1 MNETEI
7 WRRWCLILSIM
18 VGVLLLGLIF
28 LSIKTMAIEKQLK
41 VQEQKLMKTDKTQS
55 SEMDNAQGQMS
66 QNQSDRNV
74 EGMNQASQGVM
85 TTGDGGGLG
94 MSTLDTSWI
103 KRKFLNIVYANESES
118 QKLDIYLPDTDNG
131 PFPVI
136 VAIHGGGF
144 KFGSKDGGDVSS
156 MVEGVKRGYAVV
168 SVGYRL
174 SGEAKFPAAVNDV
187 KTAVR
192 FLRTQADKYNLDTEK
207 MAAWG
212 DSSGGNLAAM
222 LGTSGDL
229 AALETKT
236 ILYPEQSSKVQ
247 AVVDWFGPINF
258 LTMEE
263 QFKASGITPMMGYN
277 QTADSFESEYIG
289 RNIAEAPAQVKAA
302 DPATYISADDPS
314 FFIQHGSADANV
326 PVQQSK
332 NFAAALED
340 KLESGREVNLT
351 ILEGATHGSYQF
363 QTAANLDL
371 VYAFLDGQLK

>member
-1 MNETEI
+1 MEETGNSN
-7 WRRWCLILSIM
+7 RWDLVLLI
-18 VGVLLLGLIF
+18 VTAVLLLGEVF
-28 LSIKTMAIEKQLK
+28 LAVKVMTIEEKLTK
-41 VQEQKLMKTDKTQS
+41 QEQKMTTDWQEQGDKTKTEQKKTS
-55 SEMDNAQGQMS
+55 QGQTNDGS
-66 QNQSDRNV
+66 
-74 EGMNQASQGVM
+74 EATAQAKAGVM
-85 TTGDGGGLG
+85 GAGMGGGLG

-103 KRKFLNIVYANESES
+103 KRKYLNIAYANDSES
-118 QKLDIYLPDTDNG
+118 QKLDIFLPDEGEG

-144 KFGSKDGGDVSS
+144 KFGSEDGGDVTS

-192 FLRTQADKYNLDTEK
+192 FIRTQADKYGLNPDK

-229 AALETKT
+229 DALESTT
-236 ILYPEQSSKVQ
+236 VLYPEESSKVQ

-263 QFKASGITPMMGYN
+263 QFKESGIVPMLGYN
-277 QTADSFESEYIG
+277 QTNNSFESEYIG
-289 RNIAEAPAQVKAA
+289 RNIADAPAQVKAA
-302 DPATYISADDPS
+302 DPTTYISADDPS

-363 QTAANLDL
+363 QTAENLDL
-371 VYAFLDGQLK
+371 VYTFLDEQLK